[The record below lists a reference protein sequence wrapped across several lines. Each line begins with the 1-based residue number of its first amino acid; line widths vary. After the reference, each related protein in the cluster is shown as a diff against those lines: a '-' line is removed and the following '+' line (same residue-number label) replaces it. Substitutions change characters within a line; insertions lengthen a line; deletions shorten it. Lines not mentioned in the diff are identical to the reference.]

1 MSRLELPPLGGVLD
15 RSESFVRGAHF
26 CRAPRPDPMGARGPR
41 RYMVNRDLSLAGTRA
56 AGRFKVRRCLRRH
69 EAAHKLNG

>member
-26 CRAPRPDPMGARGPR
+26 CRAPRPDPTGAGGRDSIS
-41 RYMVNRDLSLAGTRA
+41 VNRDLSLAETLA
-56 AGRFKVRRCLRRH
+56 AGRFKVRCCPRMH